1 MLREIRRQ
9 GGHAMPFDKSR
20 SDNFGSTAHF
30 AAANPVSTVP
40 RRRRWPWAALVVVAL
55 VIILVGVVMVRMARA
70 RENTPAATAT
80 LRLADGRSIGRAD
93 FYAVDRGTLVRATI
107 RMPAGAPST
116 SGFHGFHIHAND
128 DATNGNNCTA
138 DPKKPANTWFLSA
151 DGHYDQSNQPHGNHD
166 GDLTSL
172 FVMND
177 GRATVE
183 FRTDKVSPSQL
194 ARRAIIVHA
203 GPDNFGNV
211 PVGSGPT
218 QYTPNS
224 QAARDATQKTGNAG
238 DRIACGLI
246 ELH

>member
-1 MLREIRRQ
+1 V
-9 GGHAMPFDKSR
+9 A
-20 SDNFGSTAHF
+20 
-30 AAANPVSTVP
+30 TVP
-40 RRRRWPWAALVVVAL
+40 RHPRWPWAVLVVVGL
-55 VIILVGVVMVRMARA
+55 VVILVGVVMTRMARA
-70 RENTPAATAT
+70 RESAPAATAT
-80 LRLADGRSIGRAD
+80 LRLADGRAIGRVD
-93 FYAVDRGTLVRATI
+93 FYAADPGTLVRATI

-128 DATNGNNCTA
+128 DATNGNNCLA
-138 DPKKPANTWFLSA
+138 DPTKPANTWFVSA
-151 DGHYDQSNQPHGNHD
+151 DGHYDPAKQPHGNHD

-172 FVMND
+172 FVMKD

-183 FRTDKVSPSQL
+183 FRTDRVSPSQL

-218 QYTPNS
+218 QYSPNS

-246 ELH
+246 ELR

>member
-1 MLREIRRQ
+1 
-9 GGHAMPFDKSR
+9 MPFDKSR
-20 SDNFGSTAHF
+20 SDRPGSGKSPSARSRPMTPSF
-30 AAANPVSTVP
+30 DAANAVAIVP
-40 RRRRWPWAALVVVAL
+40 RRQRWPWAVLVVLGV

-70 RENTPAATAT
+70 RESAPAATAT
-80 LRLADGRSIGRAD
+80 LRLADGRSIGKVD

-138 DPKKPANTWFLSA
+138 DPKKPSNTWFVSA
-151 DGHYDQSNQPHGNHD
+151 DAHYDRSKQPHGSHD

-183 FRTDKVSPSQL
+183 FRTDRVTPSQL
-194 ARRAIIVHA
+194 ARRAVIMHA

-211 PVGSGPT
+211 PVGTAST

-224 QAARDATQKTGNAG
+224 QAARDVTQKTGNAG

-246 ELH
+246 ELR

>member
-1 MLREIRRQ
+1 MA
-9 GGHAMPFDKSR
+9 HSFD
-20 SDNFGSTAHF
+20 
-30 AAANPVSTVP
+30 AANAVATEP
-40 RRRRWPWAALVVVAL
+40 RRTRWPWAVLVVVGV

-70 RENTPAATAT
+70 RESAPAATAT
-80 LRLADGRSIGRAD
+80 LRLADGRSIGKID
-93 FYAVDRGTLVRATI
+93 IYAVDRGTLLRATI

-138 DPKKPANTWFLSA
+138 DPKQPPNTWFVSA
-151 DGHYDQSNQPHGNHD
+151 DGHYDRSKKPHGNHD

-183 FRTDKVSPSQL
+183 FRTDRLTPSQL
-194 ARRAIIVHA
+194 ARRAVVLHA

-211 PVGSGPT
+211 PVGTAST

-246 ELH
+246 ELR